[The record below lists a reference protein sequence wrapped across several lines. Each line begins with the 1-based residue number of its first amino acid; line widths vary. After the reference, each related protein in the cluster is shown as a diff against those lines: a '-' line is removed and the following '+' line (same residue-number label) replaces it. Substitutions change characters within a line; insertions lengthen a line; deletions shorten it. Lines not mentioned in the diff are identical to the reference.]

1 MGASDKEIL
10 TSRVIDRSL
19 RPLFPK
25 GKIRKRERQ
34 TDKQKDRETERQ
46 KVRQTDWQTNRQRDR
61 KTYTQTDR
69 QTDRQISHT
78 TFYQR

>member
-25 GKIRKRERQ
+25 GKNEEEERKRKRERR
-34 TDKQKDRETERQ
+34 DRRERVKEK
-46 KVRQTDWQTNRQRDR
+46 KVRLWDLWTNPSEAIRAKR
-61 KTYTQTDR
+61 KR
-69 QTDRQISHT
+69 E
-78 TFYQR
+78 